1 MKSGWSKRAAT
12 AVVGASLAF
21 MTDLVAQVE
30 AAIDVG
36 VSDVRYDGFLPS
48 TAGSISPT
56 FRLERPWALFSVRGT
71 YLRFESGRHSL
82 QGNLAASLFTR
93 SAGPLRGEVTGRLGA
108 SRYAAFASFSH
119 VLLGPRVHLAGERE
133 GAWVGGMA
141 GNASFGE
148 TPRPVTAFSVGTWA
162 ERLAATWLVS
172 ATVTHVGDTAYTD
185 IEGTTHWQRGRIEF
199 DGVLGVR
206 AWSRGAGHGVYG
218 EATAAYAVSAWLAVV
233 LSGGRYP
240 TDPTRGSV
248 SGRYLGATLRMT
260 PLPRRSARPQ
270 FTPRVVPRWHSP
282 ANGSDAGH
290 VTIEV
295 RECRCG
301 EQEHTL
307 LVRADDASSVEVA
320 GDFTDWEPVSFF
332 PGEGSNWTVTLPL
345 PPGTYRFNIRV
356 DGGVW
361 LVPEG
366 LIRLT
371 DEFGGVV
378 GLLTVR

>member
-1 MKSGWSKRAAT
+1 
-12 AVVGASLAF
+12 
-21 MTDLVAQVE
+21 
-30 AAIDVG
+30 
-36 VSDVRYDGFLPS
+36 
-48 TAGSISPT
+48 
-56 FRLERPWALFSVRGT
+56 
-71 YLRFESGRHSL
+71 
-82 QGNLAASLFTR
+82 
-93 SAGPLRGEVTGRLGA
+93 VTG
-108 SRYAAFASFSH
+108 
-119 VLLGPRVHLAGERE
+119 
-133 GAWVGGMA
+133 
-141 GNASFGE
+141 
-148 TPRPVTAFSVGTWA
+148 FSVGTWA

-172 ATVTHVGDTAYTD
+172 TTVTHVGDTAYTD
-185 IEGTTHWQRGRIEF
+185 IEGTTHWQRGRVEF
-199 DGVLGVR
+199 DGVFGVR

-218 EATAAYAVSAWLAVV
+218 EATAAYAASAWLAVV

-240 TDPTRGSV
+240 TDPMRGSV

-260 PLPRRSARPQ
+260 ALPRRSARPL

-282 ANGSDAGH
+282 ANGSDAAL

-320 GDFTDWEPVSFF
+320 GDFTDWEPVSFSS
-332 PGEGSNWTVTLPL
+332 GEGSSWTVTLPL

-361 LVPEG
+361 LVPAG
-366 LIRLT
+366 LVRLT